1 MTVEQQV
8 LALLEEGEAGLGAAL
23 LLLASEIDALK
34 AAIEER
40 PAGELTPSERASIL
54 YRARAIL
61 DEMGDGSE

>member
-23 LLLASEIDALK
+23 LLLASEVDALK
-34 AAIEER
+34 AEIEQR
-40 PAGELTPSERASIL
+40 PAAELTPSERASIL

>member
-1 MTVEQQV
+1 MKVEQQV

-23 LLLASEIDALK
+23 LLLASEVDALK
-34 AAIEER
+34 AAVEAR
-40 PAGELTPSERASIL
+40 PAAEMTPSERAALL